1 MKPSDLKRSKF
12 LIHYDELV
20 KPSGLFILRIIRDKY
35 AKNFSKLINIQSISS
50 ISDQE
55 LELMYVSRNIINPL
69 EWLKISDFDTEAN
82 YKYFYEKYKNM
93 YISTRSFDISK
104 AINNFINAYFIDHVY
119 FYSETYDKR
128 IDFDIA
134 ALKNETSNDNKVSYI
149 VGDLNSVIDEV
160 SPNVIFH
167 PYLNQIYENTI
178 KTHREIIFSIPT
190 FGYNFNENSVV
201 NKFTDNDSNIGF
213 YPIIQLDKP
222 IYFG

>member
-1 MKPSDLKRSKF
+1 MS
-12 LIHYDELV
+12 
-20 KPSGLFILRIIRDKY
+20 
-35 AKNFSKLINIQSISS
+35 N
-50 ISDQE
+50 
-55 LELMYVSRNIINPL
+55 
-69 EWLKISDFDTEAN
+69 
-82 YKYFYEKYKNM
+82 
-93 YISTRSFDISK
+93 
-104 AINNFINAYFIDHVY
+104 FIDHVY

-201 NKFTDNDSNIGF
+201 NKFTDSDSNIGF